1 MRTLIVIAAALGLS
15 ACATHETA
23 TAGHY
28 GYAEELR
35 DLEAQC
41 DARGG
46 MLRQVR
52 PPTFSPGTDYICR
65 IHDGPSERVRPIAP
79 AAR

>member
-15 ACATHETA
+15 ACATHETT

-46 MLRQVR
+46 MIRQVR
-52 PPTFSPGTDYICR
+52 TPTANPATDYACIIR
-65 IHDGPSERVRPIAP
+65 DGPSERLQRLSP
-79 AAR
+79 R